1 MLYLIMR
8 LVPKDNR
15 HLFIDL
21 WNEERQMNIEIT
33 LSFHNSVQLREA
45 FEILSKYAENEITL
59 EQIHF
64 LYLLEVS
71 SNECKSI

>member
-8 LVPKDNR
+8 LLPKDNR

-21 WNEERQMNIEIT
+21 WNDERKMNIEIT
-33 LSFHNSVQLREA
+33 LAFHNSAQLREA
-45 FEILSKYAENEITL
+45 FEILSKNAKNETEITL

-64 LYLLEVS
+64 LYLLGVS
-71 SNECKSI
+71 E

>member
-21 WNEERQMNIEIT
+21 WNEEKKMNIEII
-33 LSFHNSVQLREA
+33 LAFHNSSQLSEV
-45 FEILSKYAENEITL
+45 FNILVKKEINETEITL
-59 EQIHF
+59 EQIHY
-64 LYLLEVS
+64 LYLLEVE
-71 SNECKSI
+71 NGTH

>member
-8 LVPKDNR
+8 LVIKDNR

-21 WNEERQMNIEIT
+21 WNEKRKMNIEIT
-33 LSFHNSVQLREA
+33 LAFHNSAQLREA
-45 FEILSKYAENEITL
+45 HEILSKNAKDEIEITL

-64 LYLLEVS
+64 LYLLEVE
-71 SNECKSI
+71 NV

>member
-21 WNEERQMNIEIT
+21 WNEEKKMNIEIT
-33 LSFHNSVQLREA
+33 LAFHNSSQLREA
-45 FEILSKYAENEITL
+45 FDILAKNVKNETEITL

-64 LYLLEVS
+64 LYLL
-71 SNECKSI
+71 

>member
-1 MLYLIMR
+1 MPYKIMR

-21 WNEERQMNIEIT
+21 WNEEKKMNIEIT
-33 LSFHNSVQLREA
+33 LSFHNSKQLSDA
-45 FEILSKYAENEITL
+45 FDILAKNVKNETEITL

-71 SNECKSI
+71 NNE

>member
-21 WNEERQMNIEIT
+21 WNEEKKMNIEIT
-33 LSFHNSVQLREA
+33 LSFHNSKQLREA
-45 FEILSKYAENEITL
+45 FDKLSKNVKEEIEITL

-64 LYLLEVS
+64 LYLLEVE
-71 SNECKSI
+71 NV